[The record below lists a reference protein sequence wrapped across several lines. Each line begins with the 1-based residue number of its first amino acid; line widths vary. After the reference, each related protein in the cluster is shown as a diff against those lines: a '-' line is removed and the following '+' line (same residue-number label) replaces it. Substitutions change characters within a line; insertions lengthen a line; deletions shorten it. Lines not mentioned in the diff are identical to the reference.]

1 MNISTNFDIVFIIL
15 SGAILVA
22 SFNLQKSLG
31 DIIKDEA
38 ELSGSQ
44 KEINQ
49 KLEGKKTTFL
59 KKRR

>member
-1 MNISTNFDIVFIIL
+1 
-15 SGAILVA
+15 
-22 SFNLQKSLG
+22 LG

-44 KEINQ
+44 KETNQ